1 VRKPFS
7 SSEIPS
13 CSKFMD
19 KLGEQTGRKAAA
31 SKLSPSNT
39 RFRKQLKHVETRQ
52 ASPHRVS
59 AVTIRSTP
67 PKVRILRAAS
77 ARKSAHSGRTA
88 SAAAARKRPLSRLFS
103 PASVIHPTI
112 PRIVPHTI
120 IPAQAAIPAGPSSA
134 APVPDPK
141 FEAVATPIGLYPPP
155 APPLPALNTQ
165 GAFILDPQSTA
176 VALRGVNVTGFDS
189 LAFVQ
194 TIAADLQLDDVS
206 LAVLHQLWG
215 LNMVRIPMLAHTVVS
230 GNSAL
235 APTDVLNALD
245 SLVEKLQGAGMYSL
259 LAIEAPAPPAPATP
273 EPDSDTTAALQSLA
287 SRFATNPGV
296 LYEIF
301 ASSVPLGSD
310 WPQLAQQLIG
320 AVRSRSSAAIV
331 FVNTGNGGIDDA
343 QFPLLFPTGDPV
355 FNIVYTISVGPGIA
369 PIPEEGV
376 LASLAENYPVCATI
390 WTDDPGGLTPY
401 SGDLFGRYG
410 IHWAASNWN
419 SDPCLVANAGA
430 HDFSATS
437 WALTVQ
443 RAAAY
448 PIKPFL
454 QPFSYADSKSAPE
467 SAA

>member
-1 VRKPFS
+1 
-7 SSEIPS
+7 
-13 CSKFMD
+13 M
-19 KLGEQTGRKAAA
+19 
-31 SKLSPSNT
+31 
-39 RFRKQLKHVETRQ
+39 
-52 ASPHRVS
+52 
-59 AVTIRSTP
+59 
-67 PKVRILRAAS
+67 
-77 ARKSAHSGRTA
+77 
-88 SAAAARKRPLSRLFS
+88 
-103 PASVIHPTI
+103 
-112 PRIVPHTI
+112 
-120 IPAQAAIPAGPSSA
+120 
-134 APVPDPK
+134 
-141 FEAVATPIGLYPPP
+141 
-155 APPLPALNTQ
+155 
-165 GAFILDPQSTA
+165 
-176 VALRGVNVTGFDS
+176 TGFDN

-235 APTDVLNALD
+235 APTDVLHALD

-287 SRFATNPGV
+287 SRFATNPSV

-310 WPQLAQQLIG
+310 WSQLAQQLIG

-419 SDPCLVANAGA
+419 SDPRLVANAGA
-430 HDFSATS
+430 HEFSATS